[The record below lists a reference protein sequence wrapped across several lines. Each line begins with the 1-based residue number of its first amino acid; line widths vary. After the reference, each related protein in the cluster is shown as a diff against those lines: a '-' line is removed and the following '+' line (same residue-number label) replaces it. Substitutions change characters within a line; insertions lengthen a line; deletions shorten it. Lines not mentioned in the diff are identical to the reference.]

1 MDNKVELIGFYGSD
15 LSHALSAWTSTSR
28 DLTDN
33 KKERIP
39 KLLAMLASEGHHTPF
54 EKSTFH
60 FLIEVEQATHIQILK
75 HRIGISAN
83 AESARYKELTED
95 KIYIPSDWPD
105 KWQDKLMQESKR
117 QLDIYHQAL
126 TELEP
131 IVGRKRAKESARFF
145 RPFNSQLKMDVM
157 FNFRSF
163 YHFYNLRAKDN
174 AQVEVHALA
183 DKMLSL
189 IKETG
194 KFKHTIAAFGLLG

>member
-33 KKERIP
+33 KRERIP
-39 KLLAMLASEGHHTPF
+39 KLLAMLAKEGHHTPF

-75 HRIGISAN
+75 HRIGISTN

-95 KIYIPSDWPD
+95 KIYIPSDWPAE
-105 KWQDKLMQESKR
+105 WQEKLMQESKR

-145 RPFNSQLKMDVM
+145 RPFNSQLKMDIM

-189 IKETG
+189 IKDTG
-194 KFKHTIAAFGLLG
+194 KFRHTIAAFSL

>member
-39 KLLAMLASEGHHTPF
+39 KLLSMLASEGHHTPF

-75 HRIGISAN
+75 HRIGISTN

-95 KIYIPSDWPD
+95 KIYIPSDWPAE
-105 KWQDKLMQESKR
+105 WQDKLKHESKR

-145 RPFNSQLKMDVM
+145 RPFNSQLKMDIM

-189 IKETG
+189 IKDTG
-194 KFKHTIAAFGLLG
+194 KFNHTIAAFSL

>member
-1 MDNKVELIGFYGSD
+1 MARIYHMRYPHGPQRAG
-15 LSHALSAWTSTSR
+15 TSPII
-28 DLTDN
+28 
-33 KKERIP
+33 KKSVSP
-39 KLLAMLASEGHHTPF
+39 NSCQCWHLEGHHTPF

-75 HRIGISAN
+75 HRIGISTN

-95 KIYIPSDWPD
+95 KIYIPSDWPAE
-105 KWQDKLMQESKR
+105 WQDKLKQESKR

-145 RPFNSQLKMDVM
+145 RPFNSQLKMDIM

-189 IKETG
+189 IKDTG
-194 KFKHTIAAFGLLG
+194 KFKHTIAAFSL